1 MSFTPSGQ
9 QLLQVFDL
17 LLETH
22 GRQEWWPGDTPF
34 EVMVG
39 AILTQN
45 TAWSSVELAIANL
58 KDAKALQQQR
68 ILDLP
73 IDELGQLIRP
83 LGYFNQKAKRL
94 HNLCCFLEEN
104 GGEDGLSR
112 VDTAT
117 LRDMLLSVNGIGPE
131 TADDILLYALERPVF
146 VVDAYT
152 RRIFSRLGMLQG
164 DEGYEEIRSGFEQAL
179 GPDIEMFNEY
189 HALIVLHGKETCKN
203 KPHCDQCSLGV
214 ICMLGNNFPEE
225 TGRVVN

>member
-1 MSFTPSGQ
+1 MYFTPSDH
-9 QLLQVFDL
+9 QLRQVFDL

-45 TAWSSVELAIANL
+45 TAWSSVELAMANL
-58 KDAKALQQQR
+58 KDAKVLQQQR

-83 LGYFNQKAKRL
+83 SGYFNQKAKRL

-117 LRDMLLSVNGIGPE
+117 LRDMLLSINGIGPE

-164 DEGYEEIRSGFEQAL
+164 DEGYEAIRSGFEQAL
-179 GPDIEMFNEY
+179 GPDTEMFNEY
-189 HALIVLHGKETCKN
+189 HALIVLHGKETCQT
-203 KPHCDQCSLGV
+203 KPHCDQCSLSV
-214 ICMLGNNFPEE
+214 ICMSGNNFPEE